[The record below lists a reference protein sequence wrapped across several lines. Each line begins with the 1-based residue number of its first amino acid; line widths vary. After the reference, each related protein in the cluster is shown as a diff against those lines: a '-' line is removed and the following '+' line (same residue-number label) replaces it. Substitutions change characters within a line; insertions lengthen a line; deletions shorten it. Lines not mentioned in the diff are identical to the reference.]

1 MGFNFNNVLSG
12 VAKAGSSYLD
22 TKTQDRAE
30 ERNKVDLQLSESM
43 GSMATRAFDV
53 KTNRATRKRGL
64 KQIMQDFQSV
74 DSDLEQGQLEYIAG
88 LSQERRTALMATATS
103 PILKQRGQTLSD
115 VITLVDE
122 ESEFDDTGTLM
133 DRMEG
138 AVVAAP
144 MDYSAY
150 YTPTDNMSDVDVDA
164 AAEKIAKQFSNLTGI
179 DMAKIKGY
187 ATRNFT
193 EVQNNRYK
201 IEYVEED
208 YRNEMQAELDVL
220 NLTKVD
226 LEGARGA
233 ALATDAVSNS
243 MLLNVQSVQTQAL
256 NAKDTMEQGVLASS
270 PSLMAKFEAEFRK
283 SKEYRTAVTREI
295 RNTVKSA
302 MENPRLKDSYL
313 AAVNRAFPSIYAGL
327 AGSDTSVL
335 ENNAL
340 YWAEGADGVS
350 EVLFGK
356 DIKALE
362 SGITVQQIKAANQK
376 NSGRF
381 DEALQFDGF
390 LKGSDGVK
398 KDGKDDTKVQTKKKV
413 QLHSWQEEDKKV
425 EETQLAELDSQIAV
439 LEAMLKGD
447 DESESQEDL
456 ELSAE
461 IADSEGD
468 DARATEIRSDLKELQ
483 ESLITKANERMDLIQ
498 DSRYLDKPKDTRPNG
513 IMSKR
518 TVPLSFKNMF
528 SGDAKFGGLSTS
540 MSKHPIQ
547 DWLTQSRTSRDIVSG
562 IEKRASK
569 ALVSRDAGVI
579 GFVLKQAQS
588 LTSNKDFD
596 AQQQRELKNV
606 IDQLLA
612 AQEEGASSDGPQLS
626 DYSTKFKNRALLAGA
641 SSNGT

>member
-30 ERNKVDLQLSESM
+30 ERSKVDAQLSESM

-74 DSDLEQGQLEYIAG
+74 ASDLDQGQLEYIAG
-88 LSQERRTALMATATS
+88 LSEERRTALMATATS

-164 AAEKIAKQFSNLTGI
+164 AAERIAKQFSNLTGI

-187 ATRNFT
+187 ATKNFT

-208 YRNEMQAELDVL
+208 YRKEAELELVAL
-220 NLTKVD
+220 NLTKAD

-233 ALATDAVSNS
+233 ALATDTVSKS

-256 NAKDTMEQGVLASS
+256 NALDTMEQGVLASS
-270 PSLMAKFEAEFRK
+270 PSLMAKFEADFRG
-283 SKEYRTAVTREI
+283 SKEYRQAVTREI

-313 AAVNRAFPSIYAGL
+313 SAVNRAFPSIYAGL

-335 ENNAL
+335 ENDAL

-350 EVLFGK
+350 EVMFGK

-362 SGITVQQIKAANQK
+362 SGLTLQQIKAANQK

-381 DEALQFDGF
+381 DEALQFDG

-612 AQEEGASSDGPQLS
+612 AQEEGASS
-626 DYSTKFKNRALLAGA
+626 
-641 SSNGT
+641 NGT

>member
-22 TKTQDRAE
+22 TKTKDRAE

-43 GSMATRAFDV
+43 GSMAARAFDV
-53 KTNRATRKRGL
+53 KTSRATRKRGL

-164 AAEKIAKQFSNLTGI
+164 AAERIAKQFSNLTGI

-208 YRNEMQAELDVL
+208 YRNKMQAELDVL

-256 NAKDTMEQGVLASS
+256 SALDTREQGVLANS
-270 PSLMAKFEAEFRK
+270 PALMAKFEAEFRG

-335 ENNAL
+335 ENDAL

-350 EVLFGK
+350 EVMFGK

-362 SGITVQQIKAANQK
+362 SGITLQQIKAANQK

-381 DEALQFDGF
+381 DEAIQYGGF
-390 LKGSDGVK
+390 EVTDVVK
-398 KDGKDDTKVQTKKKV
+398 KDDTKVQTKKKV
-413 QLHSWQEEDKKV
+413 KLHSWQEEDKKV
-425 EETQLAELDSQIAV
+425 EETQLADLDSQIAA
-439 LEAMLKGD
+439 LEAILKGD

-468 DARATEIRSDLKELQ
+468 DARAEEIRSDLKALQ
-483 ESLITKANERMDLIQ
+483 ESLITKTNERMDLIQ
-498 DSRYLDKPKDTRPNG
+498 DSRYLDKPKDTRRKG

-518 TVPLSFKNMF
+518 TVPMTFKNMF
-528 SGDAKFGGLSTS
+528 SGDAKFGGLSTR

-612 AQEEGASSDGPQLS
+612 AQEEGASS
-626 DYSTKFKNRALLAGA
+626 
-641 SSNGT
+641 NGT

>member
-30 ERNKVDLQLSESM
+30 ERSKVDAQLSESM

-53 KTNRATRKRGL
+53 KTSRATRKRGL

-74 DSDLEQGQLEYIAG
+74 ASDLDQGQLEYIAG
-88 LSQERRTALMATATS
+88 LSEERRTTLMATATS

-164 AAEKIAKQFSNLTGI
+164 AAERIAKQFSNLTGI

-208 YRNEMQAELDVL
+208 YRNKMQAELDVL

-233 ALATDAVSNS
+233 ALATDTVSKS

-256 NAKDTMEQGVLASS
+256 SALDTREQGVLANS
-270 PSLMAKFEAEFRK
+270 PALMAKFEAEFRG

-335 ENNAL
+335 ENDAL

-350 EVLFGK
+350 EVMFGK

-362 SGITVQQIKAANQK
+362 SGLTLQQIKAANQK

-381 DEALQFDGF
+381 DEALQFDA
-390 LKGSDGVK
+390 LKGSDVVK
-398 KDGKDDTKVQTKKKV
+398 KDGKDDTKVQTKKEVK
-413 QLHSWQEEDKKV
+413 LHSWQEEDKKV

-518 TVPLSFKNMF
+518 TVPMTFKNMF

-612 AQEEGASSDGPQLS
+612 AQEEGASS
-626 DYSTKFKNRALLAGA
+626 
-641 SSNGT
+641 NGT

>member
-30 ERNKVDLQLSESM
+30 ERSKVDAQLSESM

-53 KTNRATRKRGL
+53 KTSRATRKRGL

-74 DSDLEQGQLEYIAG
+74 DSNLEQGQLEYIAG
-88 LSQERRTALMATATS
+88 LSEERRTALMATATS

-164 AAEKIAKQFSNLTGI
+164 AAERIAKQFSNLTGI

-187 ATRNFT
+187 ATKNFT

-208 YRNEMQAELDVL
+208 YRKEAEMELVAL
-220 NLTKVD
+220 NLTKAD

-256 NAKDTMEQGVLASS
+256 SALDTREQGVLASS
-270 PSLMAKFEAEFRK
+270 PSLMAKFEAEFRG
-283 SKEYRTAVTREI
+283 SKEYRQAVTREI

-335 ENNAL
+335 ENDAL

-350 EVLFGK
+350 EVMFGK
-356 DIKALE
+356 NIKALE
-362 SGITVQQIKAANQK
+362 SGITLQQIKAANQK

-381 DEALQFDGF
+381 DEALQFDG
-390 LKGSDGVK
+390 LKGSGVVK
-398 KDGKDDTKVQTKKKV
+398 KDGKDDTKVQTKKEVK
-413 QLHSWQEEDKKV
+413 LHSWQEEDKKV

-518 TVPLSFKNMF
+518 TVPMTFKNMF

-612 AQEEGASSDGPQLS
+612 AQEEGASS
-626 DYSTKFKNRALLAGA
+626 
-641 SSNGT
+641 NGT

>member
-30 ERNKVDLQLSESM
+30 ERSKVDAQLSESM

-53 KTNRATRKRGL
+53 KTSRATRKRGL

-74 DSDLEQGQLEYIAG
+74 DSNLEQGQLEYIAG
-88 LSQERRTALMATATS
+88 LSEERRTTLMATATS

-164 AAEKIAKQFSNLTGI
+164 AAERIAKQFSNLTGI

-208 YRNEMQAELDVL
+208 YRNKMQAELDVL

-256 NAKDTMEQGVLASS
+256 SALDTREQGVLANS
-270 PSLMAKFEAEFRK
+270 PALMAKFEAEFRG

-335 ENNAL
+335 ENDAL

-350 EVLFGK
+350 EVMFGK
-356 DIKALE
+356 NIKALE
-362 SGITVQQIKAANQK
+362 SGITLQQIKAANQK

-381 DEALQFDGF
+381 DEALQFDA
-390 LKGSDGVK
+390 LKGSDVVK
-398 KDGKDDTKVQTKKKV
+398 KDGKDDTKVQTKKEVK
-413 QLHSWQEEDKKV
+413 LHSWQEEDKKV

-518 TVPLSFKNMF
+518 TVPMTFKNMF

-612 AQEEGASSDGPQLS
+612 AQEEGASS
-626 DYSTKFKNRALLAGA
+626 
-641 SSNGT
+641 NGT

>member
-74 DSDLEQGQLEYIAG
+74 ASDLDQGQLEYIAG
-88 LSQERRTALMATATS
+88 LSEERRTALMATATS

-164 AAEKIAKQFSNLTGI
+164 AAERIAKQFSNLTGI

-208 YRNEMQAELDVL
+208 YRNKMQAELDVL

-256 NAKDTMEQGVLASS
+256 NAKDTMEQGILANS
-270 PSLMAKFEAEFRK
+270 PSLMAKFEAEFRG
-283 SKEYRTAVTREI
+283 SKEYRQAVTREI

-335 ENNAL
+335 ENDAL

-350 EVLFGK
+350 EVMFGK

-362 SGITVQQIKAANQK
+362 SGLTLQQIKAANQK

-381 DEALQFDGF
+381 DEALQFDG

-456 ELSAE
+456 ELAAE

-518 TVPLSFKNMF
+518 TVPMTFKNMF

-612 AQEEGASSDGPQLS
+612 AQEEGASS
-626 DYSTKFKNRALLAGA
+626 
-641 SSNGT
+641 NGT

>member
-30 ERNKVDLQLSESM
+30 ERSKVDAQLSESM

-53 KTNRATRKRGL
+53 KTSRATRKRGL

-74 DSDLEQGQLEYIAG
+74 DSNLEQGQLEYIAG
-88 LSQERRTALMATATS
+88 LSEERRTALMATATS

-164 AAEKIAKQFSNLTGI
+164 AAERIAKQFSNLTGI

-187 ATRNFT
+187 ATKNFT

-208 YRNEMQAELDVL
+208 YRKEAEMELVAL
-220 NLTKVD
+220 NLTKAD

-270 PSLMAKFEAEFRK
+270 PSLMAKFEAEFRG
-283 SKEYRTAVTREI
+283 SKEYRQAVTREI

-335 ENNAL
+335 ENDAL

-350 EVLFGK
+350 EVMFGK

-362 SGITVQQIKAANQK
+362 SGITLQQIKAANQK

-381 DEALQFDGF
+381 DEALQFDA
-390 LKGSDGVK
+390 LKGSDVVK
-398 KDGKDDTKVQTKKKV
+398 KDGKDDTKVQTKKEVK
-413 QLHSWQEEDKKV
+413 LHSWQEEDKKV

-518 TVPLSFKNMF
+518 TVPMTFKNMF

-540 MSKHPIQ
+540 MSKHPIK

-612 AQEEGASSDGPQLS
+612 AQEEGASS
-626 DYSTKFKNRALLAGA
+626 
-641 SSNGT
+641 NGT

>member
-22 TKTQDRAE
+22 TKTKDRAE

-43 GSMATRAFDV
+43 GSMAARAFDV
-53 KTNRATRKRGL
+53 KTSRATRKRGL

-164 AAEKIAKQFSNLTGI
+164 AAERIAKQFSNLTGI

-208 YRNEMQAELDVL
+208 YRNKMQAELDVL

-256 NAKDTMEQGVLASS
+256 SALDTREQGVLANS
-270 PSLMAKFEAEFRK
+270 PALMAKFEAEFRG

-335 ENNAL
+335 ENDAL

-350 EVLFGK
+350 EVMFGK

-362 SGITVQQIKAANQK
+362 SGITLQQIKAANQK

-381 DEALQFDGF
+381 DEAIQYGGF
-390 LKGSDGVK
+390 EVTDVVK
-398 KDGKDDTKVQTKKKV
+398 KDDTKVQTKKKV
-413 QLHSWQEEDKKV
+413 KLHSWQEEDKKV
-425 EETQLAELDSQIAV
+425 EETQLADLDSQIAA
-439 LEAMLKGD
+439 LEAILKGD

-468 DARATEIRSDLKELQ
+468 DARAEEIRSDLKALQ
-483 ESLITKANERMDLIQ
+483 ESLITKTNERMDLIQ
-498 DSRYLDKPKDTRPNG
+498 DSRYLDKPKDTRRKG

-518 TVPLSFKNMF
+518 TVPMTFKNMF

-612 AQEEGASSDGPQLS
+612 AQEEGASS
-626 DYSTKFKNRALLAGA
+626 
-641 SSNGT
+641 NGT